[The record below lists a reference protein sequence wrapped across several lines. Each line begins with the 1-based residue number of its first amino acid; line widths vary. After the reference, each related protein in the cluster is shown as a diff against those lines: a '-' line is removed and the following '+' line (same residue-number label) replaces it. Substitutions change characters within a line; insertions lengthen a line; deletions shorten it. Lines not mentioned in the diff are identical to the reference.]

1 MTAFDDPVPLNTDV
15 LINHIYQAQ
24 ADLKMLVDWLA
35 YEATPELS
43 EGLLLSFVRLHTQLA
58 AFTPTARH

>member
-43 EGLLLSFVRLHTQLA
+43 EGLLLSIVRLHTQLD